1 MSGGNHEVLNVL
13 VIDDDEGTR
22 QLLVDIIS
30 RDEHQVVTASSAE
43 QALGLLPFWTF
54 QVAFVDQGLPGM
66 EGLVISEYLSRNNPD
81 MMIALITGSGD
92 ASIERRT
99 RDLAIRYIEKPFM
112 VDAITEVLDAW
123 LEASRERER
132 QSRDRIDPEYHPR
145 IAAYVSDIGDS
156 FAMPRVPDR
165 IEERLVATLRRCL
178 SDLRSARR
186 YSERDRILAL
196 SGLLTAQVL
205 QVSLPRTSA
214 GLSLFEEYD
223 EIMRDRGKAAAFSE
237 E

>member
-1 MSGGNHEVLNVL
+1 MSEGNHEILNVL

-54 QVAFVDQGLPGM
+54 QVAFIDQGLPGM
-66 EGLVISEYLSRNNPD
+66 EGLVISEYLRRNNPG

-92 ASIERRT
+92 ARVERRT
-99 RDLAIRYIEKPFM
+99 RDLELRYIEKPFR
-112 VDAITEVLDAW
+112 VESITDVLDAW
-123 LEASRERER
+123 LESSRERER
-132 QSRDRIDPEYHPR
+132 QSRNRIDPDYYPP
-145 IAAYVSDIGDS
+145 IAAYADDIGDS
-156 FAMPRVPDR
+156 FAIPRVPDR

-178 SDLRSARR
+178 SDMKSARR

-196 SGLLTAQVL
+196 SGLLAAQVL
-205 QVSLPRTSA
+205 GVSLPKTSG

-223 EIMRDRGKAAAFSE
+223 EIMRDRGKATAFSDE
-237 E
+237 